1 MRRHVVKI
9 APTGFFADYGCHVR
23 ILEEA
28 RALQEHGY
36 DVTVVTYPGGRDPP
50 GLRVVRIPAWLHRGA
65 PRVGSHWRKLMLDP
79 ALLATALTRLP
90 SRPVDIVH
98 AHLHE
103 GVLIGWPLA
112 RMHGAGLVFDYQGS
126 LTREMLDHQFIRAAN
141 PLLHVFSWL
150 ERLANR
156 LPDRILTSSE
166 NARNTLIAESGIP
179 SNRVVAVTD
188 GVNLARFR
196 PRRPGDVSHLENVRR
211 RLGIP
216 PNRLLVGY
224 LGLLAPYQGTDDLIR
239 AAQLVVRRNP
249 GAHFLV
255 MGFPNEDAYR
265 HAAHAAG
272 LADHMHFTGRVPY
285 ADAPEMLRVL
295 DIAVAPKRSE
305 SEGNGKVLNY
315 MAAGLPWSPT
325 TAPSPANS
333 SAQPASASPSAPS
346 MASPRA
352 SSNTSPTPTS
362 APAMPTPSATAS
374 NASTA
379 GTARS
384 NTSSAYTTPCK
395 PGTDRRRP
403 YTHVVEPLGRSRSSS
418 TQPSLHNQSWQS

>member
-28 RALQEHGY
+28 RALQQHGY
-36 DVTVVTYPGGRDPP
+36 DVTVVTYPGGHDPP
-50 GLRVVRIPAWLHRGA
+50 GLRVVRIPGWLHRGA

-90 SRPVDIVH
+90 SRGIDIVH

-141 PLLHVFSWL
+141 PLIHVFSWL

-166 NARNTLIAESGIP
+166 NARNTLVADSGLP
-179 SNRVVAVTD
+179 SDRVVAVTD
-188 GVNLARFR
+188 GVNLTRFR
-196 PRRPGDVSHLENVRR
+196 PRQPDDAPRLQELRR

-249 GAHFLV
+249 GVHFLV
-255 MGFPNEDAYR
+255 MGFPNEDSYR

-272 LADHMHFTGRVPY
+272 LAGHMHFTGRIPY

-315 MAAGLPWSPT
+315 MAAGLPVVAYDGPV
-325 TAPSPANS
+325 ARELLG
-333 SAQPASASPSAPS
+333 SAGLRVPVGAAEDLAHGLLRYLADPDLRTRHSL
-346 MASPRA
+346 
-352 SSNTSPTPTS
+352 NL
-362 APAMPTPSATAS
+362 
-374 NASTA
+374 
-379 GTARS
+379 
-384 NTSSAYTTPCK
+384 
-395 PGTDRRRP
+395 RRRVERL
-403 YTHVVEPLGRSRSSS
+403 YGWDRQIQHVIRVYQSLTGRSLSPPE
-418 TQPSLHNQSWQS
+418 TFA

>member
-28 RALQEHGY
+28 RALQQHGY
-36 DVTVVTYPGGRDPP
+36 DVTVVTYPGGHDPP
-50 GLRVVRIPAWLHRGA
+50 GLPVVRIPSWLHRGG

-90 SRPVDIVH
+90 SRGVDIVH

-141 PLLHVFSWL
+141 PLIHVFSWL

-166 NARNTLIAESGIP
+166 NARNTLVADSGLP
-179 SNRVVAVTD
+179 SDRVVAVTD
-188 GVNLARFR
+188 GVDLTRFR
-196 PRRPGDVSHLENVRR
+196 PRQPDDTPRLEYLRR

-265 HAAHAAG
+265 HAVHAAG
-272 LADHMHFTGRVPY
+272 LANHMHFTGRIPY

-295 DIAVAPKRSE
+295 DIAIAPKRSE

-315 MAAGLPWSPT
+315 MAAGLPVVAYDGPV
-325 TAPSPANS
+325 ARELLG
-333 SAQPASASPSAPS
+333 SAGLRVPVGAAEDLAHGLLRYLADPDL
-346 MASPRA
+346 R
-352 SSNTSPTPTS
+352 TRHGHTL
-362 APAMPTPSATAS
+362 
-374 NASTA
+374 
-379 GTARS
+379 
-384 NTSSAYTTPCK
+384 
-395 PGTDRRRP
+395 RRRAESI
-403 YTHVVEPLGRSRSSS
+403 YGWTRQVQHITRVYDSLIGDSSS
-418 TQPSLHNQSWQS
+418 LSSPGRESG

>member
-1 MRRHVVKI
+1 MRRHIVKI

-28 RALQEHGY
+28 QALQQHGY
-36 DVTVVTYPGGRDPP
+36 DVTVVTYPGGQDPP
-50 GLRVVRIPAWLHRGA
+50 GLPVVRIPSWLHRGG

-90 SRPVDIVH
+90 PRPVDIVH

-103 GVLIGWPLA
+103 GVLIGWLLA

-150 ERLANR
+150 EKLANR
-156 LPDRILTSSE
+156 LAHRILTSSE
-166 NARNTLIAESGIP
+166 NARHTLIARSGLP
-179 SNRVVAVTD
+179 SNRIVAVTD
-188 GVNLARFR
+188 GVDLTRFR
-196 PRRPGDVSHLENVRR
+196 PRQPADAAHLRELRQ

-239 AAQLVVRRNP
+239 AAQRVLQRHQ

-255 MGFPNEDAYR
+255 MGFPGEDAYR

-272 LADHMHFTGRVPY
+272 LANHMHFTGRIPY
-285 ADAPEMLRVL
+285 ADAPRILRVL

-315 MAAGLPWSPT
+315 MAAGLPVVAYDGPV
-325 TAPSPANS
+325 ARELLG
-333 SAQPASASPSAPS
+333 SAGLRVPVGSIDGLAQGLLRYLADPDLRTRHGHAL
-346 MASPRA
+346 
-352 SSNTSPTPTS
+352 
-362 APAMPTPSATAS
+362 
-374 NASTA
+374 
-379 GTARS
+379 
-384 NTSSAYTTPCK
+384 
-395 PGTDRRRP
+395 RRRAERM
-403 YTHVVEPLGRSRSSS
+403 YGWNRQIQHVIRVYESLVGPSSS
-418 TQPSLHNQSWQS
+418 LSLAGRGPG

>member
-28 RALQEHGY
+28 RALQKHGY
-36 DVTVVTYPGGRDPP
+36 DITVVTYPGGTDPP
-50 GLRVVRIPAWLHRGA
+50 ELPIVRIPAWLHRGG

-79 ALLATALTRLP
+79 ALLGAALTRLP

-103 GVLIGWPLA
+103 GVLIGWLLA

-150 ERLANR
+150 EKLANR
-156 LPDRILTSSE
+156 LADRILTSSE
-166 NARNTLIAESGIP
+166 NARSTLIAKSGLP
-179 SNRVVAVTD
+179 SDRVVAVTD
-188 GVNLARFR
+188 GVDLTRFR
-196 PRRPGDVSHLENVRR
+196 PRQPNDAVHLRELRH

-216 PNRLLVGY
+216 PDRLVVGY
-224 LGLLAPYQGTDDLIR
+224 LGLLASYQGTDDLIH
-239 AAQLVVRRNP
+239 AARLVIQRNP
-249 GAHFLV
+249 GAHVLV
-255 MGFPNEDAYR
+255 MGFPNEAAYR
-265 HAAHAAG
+265 DSAHAAG
-272 LADHMHFTGRVPY
+272 LAGHMHFTGRVPY

-315 MAAGLPWSPT
+315 MAAGLPVVSYDGPV
-325 TAPSPANS
+325 A
-333 SAQPASASPSAPS
+333 
-346 MASPRA
+346 RELLGD
-352 SSNTSPTPTS
+352 
-362 APAMPTPSATAS
+362 
-374 NASTA
+374 A
-379 GTARS
+379 GLRVPVGSVDSLADGLLRYLADPDLRTRHGQA
-384 NTSSAYTTPCK
+384 
-395 PGTDRRRP
+395 
-403 YTHVVEPLGRSRSSS
+403 LRSRAERMYGWNRQIQHVTRVYESLRGPSSS
-418 TQPSLHNQSWQS
+418 LSLAGRGPG

>member
-1 MRRHVVKI
+1 MGRHVVKI

-28 RALQEHGY
+28 RALQHHGY

-50 GLRVVRIPAWLHRGA
+50 SLRVVRIPAWFHRGA

-156 LPDRILTSSE
+156 LPDRILTSSQ

-188 GVNLARFR
+188 GVDLTRFR
-196 PRRPGDVSHLENVRR
+196 PRRPDDAAHLQNVRH

-224 LGLLAPYQGTDDLIR
+224 LGLLAPYQGTDDLIH
-239 AAQLVVRRNP
+239 AAQLVLQQDP

-265 HAAHAAG
+265 LAAHTAG
-272 LADHMHFTGRVPY
+272 LAGHMHFTGRVPY
-285 ADAPEMLRVL
+285 ADAPDMLRVL

-315 MAAGLPWSPT
+315 MAAGLPVVAYDGPV
-325 TAPSPANS
+325 ARELLG
-333 SAQPASASPSAPS
+333 SAGLRVPVGSVDGLVQGLLRYLADPDLRTRHAHTL
-346 MASPRA
+346 RHRVERLY
-352 SSNTSPTPTS
+352 
-362 APAMPTPSATAS
+362 
-374 NASTA
+374 
-379 GTARS
+379 GW
-384 NTSSAYTTPCK
+384 
-395 PGTDRRRP
+395 DRQIQHVISVYESLTGRPPPFRRP
-403 YTHVVEPLGRSRSSS
+403 LRNTP
-418 TQPSLHNQSWQS
+418 